1 MVITSLSNYKV
12 DISSRNG
19 DRLILNKVINPL
31 ATVTVGD
38 EFLSLASIQGGI
50 AEGLIEVDS
59 FDSLGTAPITTT
71 ELASAPGVAA
81 IGIPVMTN
89 AEAVSLATTADDG
102 TLMYDATNDKL
113 VIVAGGA
120 LETVTS
126 A

>member
-38 EFLSLASIQGGI
+38 EFLSLSSIQGGI
-50 AEGLIEVDS
+50 DAGLIQVDS
-59 FDSLGTAPITTT
+59 FDSLGTAPITSAQMAV
-71 ELASAPGVAA
+71 ASGIAA
-81 IGIPVMTN
+81 IGIPAMTN
-89 AEAVSLATTADDG
+89 AEAVTLATTADNG
-102 TLMYDATNDKL
+102 TLVYDTTNDKL